1 MAKEHTLF
9 ICHLIFY
16 LIRINHEKIFILF
29 AVAFIGFAS
38 CVESKQVMTVTVTN
52 PLGLERAGE
61 MIEVPMSDVVA
72 KLKLADTAQIV
83 VLDIDGQ
90 QVPYQVTYDEKVV
103 FPVTVKANGTATY
116 TIQPG
121 TPEPFNVIAC
131 GKYYSERLDD
141 VAWENDLGGYRAYG
155 PALQARGERGFGY
168 DLLRSTIP
176 PSQFL
181 KVCTLKNSIRKSV
194 PR

>member
-1 MAKEHTLF
+1 MK
-9 ICHLIFY
+9 
-16 LIRINHEKIFILF
+16 KIFILF

-83 VLDIDGQ
+83 VLDIYGQ

-155 PALQARGERGFGY
+155 PALQARGE
-168 DLLRSTIP
+168 LSLIH
-176 PSQFL
+176 
-181 KVCTLKNSIRKSV
+181 I
-194 PR
+194 